1 MAAADNLQSFVTRT
15 RPGFEQEGVWMRF
28 LVDAYTGGGGFQGR
42 LREAPSGFWG
52 AVSSA
57 YDGFNLLTALRSTG
71 GGDGRFSDAL
81 LDTYLD
87 RHHREENDKFRRRV
101 AVSHYLNYIKPT
113 TNLKISYLA
122 RKPHRRR
129 NVPPKLQDW
138 IDRTNYDAGFRQRA
152 LVTAVLGWFPML
164 VDLPSRAGS
173 TEAQAQQQSGERDP
187 YAVLTLPVQLID
199 YELDERGVFVWA
211 KTALTFTRRATW
223 DVEPQRVTRTTV
235 WTASEFVVF
244 EGVDGQAPAEVDSGT
259 HPFIAVPIVS
269 WRSDMSVEDPVK
281 ADSINRDIANECR
294 RLFNLLSELD
304 EHLRGQVFALLVYP
318 ASSPTPTDS
327 VVIGNENGLQISA
340 EQKNVPFYLAPPSSI
355 AETYEARIE
364 ASVIEVYRMARVEY
378 DRASGTQSSA
388 QSRQQNFE
396 QTNLAI
402 VDLAQS
408 IARADRDTLI
418 LVGRGLGIAEPEL
431 QQIECI
437 AYESYA
443 SEDLSLELEQAISAL
458 TIKELGP
465 QAHIEI
471 LSRLAQQLLP
481 QLGSDTKKIIESEI
495 EESVAQS
502 TRDAEMAAEAAE
514 AMEGAVESEDE
525 SEEQGDGDGGSGGP
539 GEEDEDGA
547 QPDAAQ

>member
-1 MAAADNLQSFVTRT
+1 MAADDLQNFVTRT
-15 RPGFEQEGVWMRF
+15 RPGFTEEGIWMRF

-57 YDGFNLLTALRSTG
+57 YDGFNPMTMLRSVGT
-71 GGDGRFSDAL
+71 DGSKFSDAV

-87 RHHREENDKFRRRV
+87 RHHREENDKFKRRI
-101 AVSHYLNYIKPT
+101 AVGHYLNYIKPT

-129 NVPPKLQDW
+129 NVPAKLQDW
-138 IDRTNYDAGFRQRA
+138 IDRTNYDQGFRQRV
-152 LVTAVLGWFPML
+152 LVAAVLGWFPMR
-164 VDLPSRAGS
+164 VDLPRRRAS
-173 TEAQAQQQSGERDP
+173 SEAQAQQESGERDP
-187 YAVLTLPVQLID
+187 YAALTLPVQLID
-199 YELDERGVFVWA
+199 YELDELGAFVWA
-211 KTALTFTRRATW
+211 KTALTFTRRPTW
-223 DVEPQRVTRTTV
+223 DVEPLGVTRTTV
-235 WTASEFVVF
+235 WTKSEFVVY
-244 EGVDGQAPAEVDSGT
+244 ESVQGMAPVEIDSGT
-259 HPFIAVPIVS
+259 HPFAAVPIVS

-281 ADSINRDIANECR
+281 ADSINRDIAGECR

-327 VVIGNENGLQISA
+327 VVIGNENGLQISS

-364 ASVIEVYRMARVEY
+364 ASIVEIYRMARVEY
-378 DRASGTQSSA
+378 DRASGTESSA

-418 LVGRGLGIAEPEL
+418 LVGRGLGIAEAEL
-431 QQIECI
+431 EQIECI

-443 SEDLSLELEQAISAL
+443 SEDLSLELEQAMAAL

-465 QAHIEI
+465 QARIEI

-481 QLGSDTKKIIESEI
+481 QLGSDTKGVIESEI
-495 EESVAQS
+495 AEAVAQGV
-502 TRDAEMAAEAAE
+502 RDQESAAAAAEADLVAQL
-514 AMEGAVESEDE
+514 GVE
-525 SEEQGDGDGGSGGP
+525 
-539 GEEDEDGA
+539 GEEDDEPPPDGEG
-547 QPDAAQ
+547 DDEEAAQ